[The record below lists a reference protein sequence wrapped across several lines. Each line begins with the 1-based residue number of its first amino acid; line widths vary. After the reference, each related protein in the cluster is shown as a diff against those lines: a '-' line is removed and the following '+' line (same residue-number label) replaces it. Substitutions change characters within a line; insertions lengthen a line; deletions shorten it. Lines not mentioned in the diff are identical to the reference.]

1 MRIPLI
7 YPTTGLHHMD
17 ASSCNNGDANH
28 ALTKLRMRIHGVHDG
43 ASRSLSVRLVVGR
56 WLHACNAPSFP
67 AAQRSLQI
75 RNTRPPL
82 LFVPSP
88 PSLARVHR
96 R

>member
-7 YPTTGLHHMD
+7 YPATGLHHMD

-56 WLHACNAPSFP
+56 WLHVACL
-67 AAQRSLQI
+67 QRSL
-75 RNTRPPL
+75 
-82 LFVPSP
+82 VP
-88 PSLARVHR
+88 R
-96 R
+96 RSKVITD